1 MSGVTLL
8 RITSGIT
15 WTQPYIYIYIYTH
28 VIFIFIFTLSKLIQY
43 KKTRSLV

>member
-8 RITSGIT
+8 RITSGII
-15 WTQPYIYIYIYTH
+15 WTQPYIYIYTH
-28 VIFIFIFTLSKLIQY
+28 VIFFFFFFAPSKLIQY

>member
-8 RITSGIT
+8 RITSGII